1 MSSLPS
7 LHFRTPCSVL
17 LVSLALAIVR
27 PETGYAQTA
36 PDVPPGCAPAV
47 ASYPYEIPYVIPSDP
62 EMTFPAAEGYQGAA
76 TDTYYASG
84 ILETPPPNRHR
95 YGFLTIFA
103 KNKDI
108 FDLLSA
114 DLHVL
119 ALFDLDSGIY
129 GTMSQFDLPPEYRRN
144 NQKLDVTR
152 GSLGVTYTSGAS
164 PTLVNRFVSRRSTT
178 GNELCPFAYRLD
190 LRGTDDAGFPMEL
203 GLDAVAI
210 QVPQAVGGPEKKG
223 VITVFG
229 QPGTHSYYQ
238 PLALSGHL
246 KWGDIDADVMGSSA
260 WLDRQWFPEYV
271 GAFNGALADHY
282 GHQWASIS
290 LDNGFQ
296 LGLWRHFDR
305 YNANTVTD
313 FTGLT
318 ITRPDGTTEFKGP
331 DEFTVEV
338 MSYVRDP
345 DRAELEPLL
354 GPVQMFAGKRSNIR
368 YFFDDFRLKVQGPSG
383 ESSPWITLVST
394 PLVAKPFHKMPVD
407 YVHGPTAVTGSIQT
421 SGGPAAVS
429 GYGFHERTLPL
440 SWADELIIVLRDSLL
455 YLPSDAGISA
465 SRAQALADLAWKA
478 QPLIEREQLL
488 EASVFLKWKVR
499 PALSPIAEPYR
510 SHLQHIVDDVIHQ
523 LIWVPLQ
530 TASSQPRSRPARC

>member
-1 MSSLPS
+1 
-7 LHFRTPCSVL
+7 
-17 LVSLALAIVR
+17 
-27 PETGYAQTA
+27 
-36 PDVPPGCAPAV
+36 
-47 ASYPYEIPYVIPSDP
+47 
-62 EMTFPAAEGYQGAA
+62 
-76 TDTYYASG
+76 
-84 ILETPPPNRHR
+84 
-95 YGFLTIFA
+95 
-103 KNKDI
+103 
-108 FDLLSA
+108 
-114 DLHVL
+114 
-119 ALFDLDSGIY
+119 
-129 GTMSQFDLPPEYRRN
+129 
-144 NQKLDVTR
+144 
-152 GSLGVTYTSGAS
+152 
-164 PTLVNRFVSRRSTT
+164 
-178 GNELCPFAYRLD
+178 
-190 LRGTDDAGFPMEL
+190 
-203 GLDAVAI
+203 
-210 QVPQAVGGPEKKG
+210 
-223 VITVFG
+223 
-229 QPGTHSYYQ
+229 
-238 PLALSGHL
+238 
-246 KWGDIDADVMGSSA
+246 MGWSA

-271 GAFNGALADHY
+271 GAFNGALADRY

-305 YNANTVTD
+305 YNNNSVTD

-368 YFFDDFRLKVQGPSG
+368 YFFDDFRLEVQGPSG

-407 YVHGPTAVTGSIQT
+407 YVHGPTAVTGTMQT
-421 SGGPAAVS
+421 SGGPTAVS

-499 PALSPIAEPYR
+499 PALSQIAEPYR
-510 SHLQHIVDDVIHQ
+510 SHLEQIVDDVIHQ
-523 LIWVPLQ
+523 LIWVPLH
-530 TASSQPRSRPARC
+530 TASSQD